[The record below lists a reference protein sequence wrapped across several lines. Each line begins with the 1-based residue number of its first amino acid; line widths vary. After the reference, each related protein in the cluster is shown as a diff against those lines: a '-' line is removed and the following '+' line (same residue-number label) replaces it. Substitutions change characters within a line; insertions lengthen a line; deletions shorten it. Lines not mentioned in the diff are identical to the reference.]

1 MEVLRG
7 RVVGGV
13 LLQFT
18 KAGQSGALCCQ
29 RCMDFWASFSRVSK
43 SSASYLLLTGPGP
56 ASSAGQGKKV
66 KFQILVENIS
76 FQSFWSTFEVR

>member
-7 RVVGGV
+7 HVVGRV

-29 RCMDFWASFSRVSK
+29 RGMDFWASFSRVSK

-56 ASSAGQGKKV
+56 ASSTGQ
-66 KFQILVENIS
+66 
-76 FQSFWSTFEVR
+76 VRKSVIFKHRKSKLNPTLSHF